1 MPSSTCVS
9 MREFARQI
17 GKSLTWVRNKCHSG
31 ELPLIDGKIPLQDG
45 LKKCKA
51 IIKEFSL
58 EKACRVHMAFAWS
71 SSQKKTRRAFLSLSL

>member
-45 LKKCKA
+45 LKKLLRKGRIA
-51 IIKEFSL
+51 SRAREAL
-58 EKACRVHMAFAWS
+58 
-71 SSQKKTRRAFLSLSL
+71 KT